1 MVLSVKPEVVVV
13 EDDGTLAQTIK
24 RRLELANMKVMV
36 FTFVED
42 VLNFFQ
48 RSGVIVH
55 LLLIDLNLPDGNGL
69 VLFKQLLE
77 RKITI
82 PTIFVTGV
90 ADEKTKIQSLDMGG
104 DDYLV
109 KPFSLA
115 EMISRINAVLRRAK
129 YNDMREEHM
138 NLAAVLKENAFHFCG
153 VPVWPV
159 KMELCFP
166 SGSIR
171 IGKRE
176 IGIMSFL
183 SQNPHVVVSRM
194 DLIQGVWG
202 RFANVKSRS
211 LDQYVMKIRR
221 LLQMHHYSSSWL
233 ETIHGVGYCYRP
245 ACTDN
250 KRKKV
255 I

>member
-1 MVLSVKPEVVVV
+1 MKPEVVVI
-13 EDDGTLAQTIK
+13 EDDGELARTIK
-24 RRLELANMKVMV
+24 RRLELANMKVVV
-36 FTFVED
+36 FSFVQD
-42 VLNFFQ
+42 VLKFFQ
-48 RSGVIVH
+48 RPGVAVH
-55 LLLIDLNLPDGNGL
+55 LLLVDLNLPDGNGL

-90 ADEKTKIQSLDMGG
+90 TDEKTKTQSLDMGG

-115 EMISRINAVLRRAK
+115 EMTSRVNAVLRRTK
-129 YNDMREEHM
+129 YSGLHEEYM
-138 NLAAVLKENAFHFCG
+138 SLAAVLKKDEFYFCG
-153 VPVWPV
+153 IPVWPV

-183 SQNPHVVVSRM
+183 SQNPHIVVSRA

-202 RFANVKSRS
+202 RFANIKSRS

-221 LLQMHHYSSSWL
+221 LLQLHHCSSSWL
-233 ETIHGVGYCYRP
+233 ETIHGIGYRYRP
-245 ACTDN
+245 ECTDN
-250 KRKKV
+250 KMKKV
-255 I
+255 V